1 MSNNI
6 SNNPRHFYEFDSFR
20 LDTVERQLRRDG
32 KNVPLTPK
40 AFETLLLLVENS
52 GRVLE
57 KEQLMQTLW
66 PDTFV
71 EEGNLSDNISKIR
84 QALGDSRKEPKYIET
99 VSRRGYRFV
108 ASVREEQE
116 DELDLAIVERTKSQI
131 VIEEDETDGE
141 RDHVEVQREQE
152 EKALPASPG
161 LSARWRLSS
170 ISPAAVCAI
179 AAVGLL
185 VVLSYTWI
193 TSTRRKAAARAPV
206 KSIAVLPFKPL
217 VAGSRD
223 ESLELGMTDTLITTL
238 GNTRQIIVRPVS
250 AVRRY
255 TDLEQDAV
263 TAGREMKV
271 ESALEGTIQR
281 AGERIRVTARL
292 VRIEDG
298 ETLWAETFDEKFTD
312 IFAVQD
318 LISQRIIASLK
329 LQLSGEEQSQ
339 IAKHYTENT
348 EAYQLYLKGRYFWNK
363 ITPEGFQKSLEYY
376 QQAIERDPNYA
387 LAYVGIA
394 DSYNLLGSYGVLPLR
409 ESHPKARAAALK
421 ALEIDDNLAEAHNSL
436 AAIIADY
443 YWDWAAAEKHFKRA
457 IELNPNYPVARYWY
471 SQYLERMGRLD
482 EAITE
487 AKRAQTL
494 DPVSHNANAHV
505 GIALYRARRYGEAIA
520 HLHKALEMDANALD
534 AHIFLGFAYVKHRR
548 HEEAI
553 AEFQRVVTLSERNP
567 SLLGLLGYGYAV
579 AGKRDEA
586 QAILKEL
593 DELQTRQYVS
603 SLEIALIYIGLEERE
618 QAFAW
623 LEKAYHERAWM
634 LGFLKVEPV
643 FDSLR
648 SDPRF
653 TELMRRVG
661 LTV

>member
-1 MSNNI
+1 MKDPVAQNSYL
-6 SNNPRHFYEFDSFR
+6 FAEFQ
-20 LDTVERQLRRDG
+20 LDPLRRVLLKG
-32 KNVPLTPK
+32 GHPVALNPK
-40 AFETLLLLVENS
+40 AVEMLLVLVARRAE
-52 GRVLE
+52 VLSKDE
-57 KEQLMQTLW
+57 LLSEVW
-66 PDTFV
+66 PDQIV
-71 EEGNLSDNISKIR
+71 EENNLTVHISALRK
-84 QALGDSRKEPKYIET
+84 ALGEKKGAHQFIVTIPG
-99 VSRRGYRFV
+99 RGYRFV
-108 ASVREEQE
+108 ASVREIQE
-116 DELDLAIVERTKSQI
+116 DELDLTIVERTRSHI

-141 RDHVEVQREQE
+141 GDQSEVKRDQE

-161 LSARWRLSS
+161 LGARWRLGS
-170 ISPAAVCAI
+170 ISPAALAVCAI
-179 AAVGLL
+179 ATVGLI
-185 VVLSYTWI
+185 VALSYAWV
-193 TSTRRKAAARAPV
+193 SRTRQKAAARATV

-217 VAGSRD
+217 VADIRD

-238 GNTRQIIVRPVS
+238 SNTRQIIVRPIS

-255 TDLEQDAV
+255 TDLEQDAA
-263 TAGREMKV
+263 TAGRELKV
-271 ESALEGTIQR
+271 ESVLEGTIQR
-281 AGERIRVTARL
+281 AGERVRVTARL

-298 ETLWAETFDEKFTD
+298 EILWAETFDEKFTD

-318 LISQRIIASLK
+318 RISKRIIASLK
-329 LQLSGEEQSQ
+329 LQLSGEEQNHL
-339 IAKHYTENT
+339 ARHYTENT

-409 ESHPKARAAALK
+409 ESHPKARAAAMK
-421 ALEIDDNLAEAHNSL
+421 ALEIDDGLAEAHNSL

-443 YWDWAAAEKHFKRA
+443 YWDWAAAEEHFKRA

-471 SQYLERMGRLD
+471 SQYLQRMGRFD

-487 AKRAQTL
+487 AKRAQAL

-505 GIALYRARRYGEAIA
+505 GMALYRARRYDEAIE

-534 AHIFLGFAYVKHRR
+534 AHIFLGFAYVERRR

-553 AEFQRVVTLSERNP
+553 AEFQRAVTLSGRNP

-579 AGKRDEA
+579 AGKRGEA
-586 QAILKEL
+586 RAILKEL

-618 QAFAW
+618 QSFAW
-623 LEKAYHERAWM
+623 LEKAYHEQAWA

-643 FDSLR
+643 FDPLR

-661 LTV
+661 LIA